1 MSHSAPIGV
10 QAILEKKRK
19 YLVPCTYHFYK
30 SPPQMVRGEGVF
42 IYDAE
47 GRRYMDLYCGVS
59 VNALGHCHPELT
71 EAICDQVRTLQHT
84 TTIYLT
90 ELIVNLAE
98 MLAEFYPGEIQ
109 RTFFCASGS
118 EANEGAALLATLHT
132 GRSEF
137 LAFQNGLHG
146 RTKLGMSLTGL
157 SFWRTD
163 PNPVGGITFVPPPHC
178 AKCPFGQSYG
188 SCKFECVQ
196 AVERAIQSSTSGK
209 PAAMFVEPVQGN
221 GGIVAPPPEYF
232 SKLKALLSSYGALLI
247 ADEVQ
252 TGFGRTGRN
261 FAMEH
266 WQIDADIVTGGKAL
280 GAGTPIGFYAT
291 TDRIAASFTR
301 PSASTFGGNPVTA
314 AGAMA
319 FLRILKRENL
329 VERAAALGRILE
341 SRLRAIS
348 RRFAFIE
355 EVRGLG
361 LMLGVEV
368 KGCGKYSPS
377 EFTDA
382 VLEEMKDNGF
392 LLGKTGPARNVLTF
406 MPSLIIQETQLIEA
420 ADAFATVLEKISR
433 TAGGDTQ

>member
-1 MSHSAPIGV
+1 MSDATPIGV
-10 QAILEKKRK
+10 QAILDKKKK

-30 SPPQMVRGEGVF
+30 APPQMVRGEGVYLF
-42 IYDAE
+42 DAD

-71 EAICDQVRTLQHT
+71 EAICKQVQTLQHT

-90 ELIVNLAE
+90 EQIVNLAE
-98 MLAEFYPGEIQ
+98 ALAEVYPGDLT

-118 EANEGAALLATLHT
+118 EANEGAALLATLYT

-163 PNPVGGITFVPPPHC
+163 PNPVGGVTFVPPPHC
-178 AKCPFGQSYG
+178 AKCPFGQKYG

-196 AVERAIQSSTSGK
+196 AVERAIQTSTSGK
-209 PAAMFVEPVQGN
+209 PAAMFVEPIQGN

-232 SKLKALLSSYGALLI
+232 SKLKSVLVQYGMLLI
-247 ADEVQ
+247 TDEVQ
-252 TGFGRTGRN
+252 TGFGRSGRM

-266 WQIDADIVTGGKAL
+266 WQTEADIITGGKAL
-280 GAGTPIGFYAT
+280 GAGMPIGFYAT
-291 TDRIAASFTR
+291 SDRIASVFTR

-314 AGAMA
+314 AGALA
-319 FLRILKRENL
+319 FLRVIQRDSL
-329 VERAAALGRILE
+329 VEKSAALGRVLE
-341 SRLRAIS
+341 DRLRQIAGKYQ
-348 RRFAFIE
+348 FIQ
-355 EVRGLG
+355 EVRGHG

-368 KGCGKYSPS
+368 GACGKLTPA

-382 VLEEMKDNGF
+382 ILESMKDAGY

-406 MPSLIIQETQLIEA
+406 MPPFIITESQLLEA
-420 ADAFATVLEKISR
+420 ADAFESVVRGLAVGNS
-433 TAGGDTQ
+433 AN